1 MQQKGDTF
9 REDLPLNVKN
19 GMKVLKNKTIY
30 TGTGKI
36 ENGYIRYS
44 ERISEVDDMRN
55 FIPKDEDEIVEV
67 DGAYVI
73 PGFIDVHSHGGY
85 SFDAMD
91 ASPEEIDQMVRQMTA
106 KEGIT
111 SYFCTTMTQTYE
123 NIEKAMV
130 NIKEAA
136 EKNPVI
142 QGIHLE
148 GPFLASEYK
157 GAMPEYLL
165 RTADMPLLKHYQE
178 TAVGFIHYI
187 TVSPEV
193 AGIPEHV
200 KDITEMGIKVAI
212 GHSGADYA
220 TSWKCIDAGAA
231 AATHT
236 FNAMRLFHQH
246 EPAIMGAVLESDVY
260 CEAICDGRHLHPGSV
275 RFLLK
280 MKGYDRVIAITDSI
294 MAAGLPD
301 GNYKLGVNDVIVE
314 EGDAKLKDGT
324 RAGSTLTTGQAFR
337 NLMKFTGESPE
348 KILPLL
354 TENPATMLGLQN
366 SIGFISEGRDA
377 DVLIMDSEFQIK
389 ETFVKGRRII

>member
-1 MQQKGDTF
+1 MSVRIINGK
-9 REDLPLNVKN
+9 VYKN
-19 GMKVLKNKTIY
+19 GAFSEEEIVLKE
-30 TGTGKI
+30 GKI
-36 ENGYIRYS
+36 VSAQDGDAE
-44 ERISEVDDMRN
+44 EVYDAKGN
-55 FIPKDEDEIVEV
+55 
-67 DGAYVI
+67 YVV
-73 PGFIDVHSHGGY
+73 PGFIDVHTHGGAGV
-85 SFDAMD
+85 DVNA
-91 ASPEEIDQMVRQMTA
+91 ADQQGFEQGTTSWLSSILTDT
-106 KEGIT
+106 KE
-111 SYFCTTMTQTYE
+111 QTL
-123 NIEKAMV
+123 KT
-130 NIKEAA
+130 IKEAVKHQEA
-136 EKNPVI
+136 QKNGHENCADLL
-142 QGIHLE
+142 GIHLE
-148 GPFLASEYK
+148 GPFLSPEYK
-157 GAMPEYLL
+157 GAMPEHLL
-165 RTADMPLLKHYQE
+165 ISPDLDLLKEYQE
-178 TAVGFIHYI
+178 AAGGNIRYI

-193 AGIPEHV
+193 KGVPESI
-200 KDITEMGIKVAI
+200 KGMIDLGMKVAI

-366 SIGFISEGRDA
+366 SIGFIGEGRDA
-377 DVLIMDSEFQIK
+377 DVLIMDREFQIK
-389 ETFVKGRRII
+389 DTFVKGRRIS